1 MKVLNFGSLNIDYV
15 YSVDH
20 FIRPGETMSSTGMEI
35 FCGGK
40 GLNQSIALAKAGA
53 KVSHAGAVGKN
64 DGERLIAALTDAGV
78 DVTLIRRTGG
88 LSGHTIIQ
96 VDRNG
101 QNCILLYGGANQEIT
116 EEQIDRTL
124 EHFTEGD
131 RLLLQNEISGLPYL
145 MEQAKRC
152 GMKIY
157 LNPSPVTRELLEAP
171 LNLVDCFILNEIEAS
186 DICASRMEKSV
197 RIAEGTQRPEQPP
210 QRPEQPSQRPEQLPQ
225 GPGQPSQG
233 PGQPLPPPESLPELL
248 HELYPQAAI
257 LLTLGEN
264 GSIYY
269 DGTLKV
275 SQPAFPVKAVD
286 TTAAGDT
293 FTGYFMAAEAEGRD
307 VEDCLLRATKAAALA
322 VSRKGAS
329 VSIPEAKE
337 IEQMNLPRGN

>member
-53 KVSHAGAVGKN
+53 KVCHAGAVGKN
-64 DGERLIAALTDAGV
+64 DGERLTTALAEAGV
-78 DVTLIRRTGG
+78 DGSLVRQTEG

-96 VDRNG
+96 VDRSG
-101 QNCILLYGGANQEIT
+101 QNCILLYGGANQEIS
-116 EEQIDRTL
+116 EDQIDETL
-124 EHFTEGD
+124 ERFAEGD
-131 RLLLQNEISGLPYL
+131 LLLLQNEISGLPYL
-145 MEQAKRC
+145 MEQAKRR

-157 LNPSPVTRELLEAP
+157 LNPSPVTEGLLEAP
-171 LNLVDCFILNEIEAS
+171 LQLVDCFILNEIEAS
-186 DICASRMEKSV
+186 DICASRMGKNV
-197 RIAEGTQRPEQPP
+197 REAEEDQQPEQ
-210 QRPEQPSQRPEQLPQ
+210 
-225 GPGQPSQG
+225 
-233 PGQPLPPPESLPELL
+233 LPELL
-248 HELYPQAAI
+248 HELFPQAAI
-257 LLTLGEN
+257 LLTLGEK

-269 DGTLKV
+269 DGTRRV
-275 SQPAFPVKAVD
+275 SRPAFSVKAVD

-293 FTGYFMAAEAEGRD
+293 FTGYFMASEAEGRD

-329 VSIPEAKE
+329 VSIPTADEVE
-337 IEQMNLPRGN
+337 RTVFMG

>member
-53 KVSHAGAVGKN
+53 KVCHAGAVGKN
-64 DGERLIAALTDAGV
+64 DGERLTTALAEAGV
-78 DVTLIRRTGG
+78 DGSLVRRTEG

-96 VDRNG
+96 VDRSG
-101 QNCILLYGGANQEIT
+101 QNCILLYGGANQEIS
-116 EEQIDRTL
+116 EDQIDETL
-124 EHFTEGD
+124 ERFAEGD
-131 RLLLQNEISGLPYL
+131 LLLLQNEISGLPYL
-145 MEQAKRC
+145 MEQAKRR

-157 LNPSPVTRELLEAP
+157 LNPSPVTEGLLEAP
-171 LNLVDCFILNEIEAS
+171 LQLVDCFILNEIEAS
-186 DICASRMEKSV
+186 DICASRMGKNV
-197 RIAEGTQRPEQPP
+197 REAEEDQQPEQ
-210 QRPEQPSQRPEQLPQ
+210 
-225 GPGQPSQG
+225 
-233 PGQPLPPPESLPELL
+233 LPELL
-248 HELYPQAAI
+248 HELFPQAAI
-257 LLTLGEN
+257 LLTLGEK

-269 DGTLKV
+269 DGNRRV
-275 SQPAFPVKAVD
+275 SRPAFSVKAVD

-293 FTGYFMAAEAEGRD
+293 FTGYFMASEAEGRD

-329 VSIPEAKE
+329 ASIPTADEVE
-337 IEQMNLPRGN
+337 RTVFMG